1 MTCAHTTLP
10 RRWLRAWVLV
20 GLHGCAEAGRPGADA
35 EGTSVST
42 AIADATTGTPTP
54 TSTSLTTTDASTS
67 TATTTTTT
75 TTSADTTGAAG
86 TATDT
91 TGPGASST
99 TTDTPGELCEAL
111 SFGGPFTV
119 TADTPSFAFELPMT
133 PGVEYARL
141 EVRFNFDPA
150 DWGGECYNPYYQ
162 PPKLVPVFHQFL
174 TIRRGAHWCKGG
186 NIGEYALTG
195 PGKQKLVAEVY
206 WKDPPWQGP
215 GCGPETAPFKI
226 FGGEPMV
233 VPTPGQMNPVEL
245 IYDAAGAAIQLSIAD
260 KLLVGEPHPD
270 ARLQADD
277 GYPLILHF
285 SNSETLECYDV
296 EGKQSDTA
304 TCCHAPSL
312 GWTFDAIEV
321 KLCRAA

>member
-1 MTCAHTTLP
+1 MTCEHSTIP
-10 RRWLRAWVLV
+10 RRWLRASVLV
-20 GLHGCAEAGRPGADA
+20 GLLGCAETGRPGTGAEATGMSTLAD
-35 EGTSVST
+35 T
-42 AIADATTGTPTP
+42 TTGTSTP
-54 TSTSLTTTDASTS
+54 TSTAFTTADESTS
-67 TATTTTTT
+67 AATTTTTT
-75 TTSADTTGAAG
+75 PDSTGAAG
-86 TATDT
+86 MATGT
-91 TGPGASST
+91 TGPGESSAT
-99 TTDTPGELCEAL
+99 TEAPGELCETL
-111 SFGGPFTV
+111 DFGGPFTV

-141 EVRFNFDPA
+141 ELRFDFDPA

-186 NIGEYALTG
+186 NIGEFALTG

-206 WKDPPWQGP
+206 WKDPPWQGS
-215 GCGPETAPFKI
+215 GCGPETAPFEI
-226 FGGEPMV
+226 FGAEPMV

-245 IYDAAGAAIQLSIAD
+245 IYDAAGATIQLSIAD
-260 KLLVGEPHPD
+260 KLLAGEPHPD

-285 SNSETLECYDV
+285 SNSETNECYDAQ
-296 EGKQSDTA
+296 GNPSDTA